1 MKILALTAGLIA
13 GLGLA
18 APTLAQ
24 TKPTIAIIVK
34 DTTSPYWQTVLAGAR
49 KAGQELGINLSE
61 SGMQSESD
69 ADGQIALLQKSVAL
83 KPAAIVIAPAQFAAL
98 GKPIDEIAKSTK
110 IIGLES
116 AADTKAMSSLVT
128 TDNVEAGRIAADAL
142 AAAITKTYGDTEGNV
157 VIITA
162 RPGVAAFE
170 RRKEGFKE
178 VLAGKYRALNI
189 VADKVADGNPATVV
203 STIKEL
209 IASTPD
215 LRGVFVSDPVMTGAV
230 GQGVVEGKPS
240 DKINV
245 IGFGSDPR
253 VVKLLQ
259 DGLVAGLVAEDP
271 FRMGYECVKTAFA
284 AAKGQPVSAN
294 VNTSTTLITKASM
307 DSPRAQELLNPK
319 IK

>member
-24 TKPTIAIIVK
+24 TKPTVAIVVK
-34 DTTSPYWQTVLAGAR
+34 DMTSPYWQTVLAGAR

-61 SGMQSESD
+61 SGTQSESD

-83 KPAAIVIAPAQFAAL
+83 KPAAIILAPAQFAAL
-98 GKPIDEIAKSTK
+98 GKPIDDIAKSTK
-110 IIGLES
+110 IIGLEA

-128 TDNVEAGRIAADAL
+128 TDNVQAGRIAADAL

-162 RPGVAAFE
+162 RPGVPSLE

-189 VADKVADGNPATVV
+189 VADRVADGNPTTVV
-203 STIKEL
+203 RTIKEL

-215 LRGVFVSDPVMTGAV
+215 LRGVFVSDPLMTSAV
-230 GQGVVEGKPS
+230 GQGVAEGKPS

-271 FRMGYECVKTAFA
+271 FRMGYEGVKTAFA
-284 AAKGQPVSAN
+284 ATQGQPVSTN
-294 VNTSTTLITKASM
+294 VNIGATLITKASIN
-307 DSPRAQELLNPK
+307 SARAQELLNPK
-319 IK
+319 IE

>member
-162 RPGVAAFE
+162 RPGVATFE

-189 VADKVADGNPATVV
+189 VADKIADGNPATVV

-245 IGFGSDPR
+245 IGFGSDPQL
-253 VVKLLQ
+253 VKLLQ

-271 FRMGYECVKTAFA
+271 FRMGYEGVKTAFA

-294 VNTSTTLITKASM
+294 VNTGATLITKTSI
-307 DSPRAQELLNPK
+307 DSARAQELLNPK